1 MKKSITNNK
10 MINLFIV
17 FALFCFLILV
27 YRVSYLALSKKV
39 DGVNLKEFAD
49 SRSVVSKTIYAKR
62 GNIYD
67 SNGESLA
74 INVSSYTLIAYLDES
89 RSEGED
95 KLYHVKDKKTTAKK
109 LSTVIKMK
117 ESEIYK
123 ILNQDDKYQVEF
135 GSAGKGLTE
144 LEKEKIEKLNLPG
157 IDFIEDEKRYYP
169 NGDFTSYTLGY
180 AKNDED
186 GKIDGE
192 FGLEDLLNDVLSG
205 TDGYTTYQKD
215 LNGYKIPGT
224 KEVTVNSI
232 DGNDVYLT
240 IDSNIQFFLEQAA
253 NKAEDKY
260 NFDWLTLIV
269 ADAKTGKILGSTQKP
284 SFDPNK
290 KNIKNWT
297 DITVGEA
304 YEPGSIMKTY
314 TYMAA
319 MEAGTYRGD
328 SKFKSGR
335 YKADDGTIINDW
347 NVTGFGNITYD
358 QGFQASS
365 NVGVINIVNNFIN
378 KKILEDYFKKLGFGQ
393 KTGITLANEVSGTIN
408 FKYQTEVY
416 NASFGQ
422 GITTTPMQHIQA
434 LTSIANDG
442 IMLKPY
448 IIDKVLDEKGKVVY
462 EGKKEELG
470 RVASK
475 QTAQKIRNL
484 MYETVN
490 SNWYAATGGDY
501 KVKNSSVIGKT
512 GTAQLVNSRTG
523 SYYTDDYNV
532 TKSFVGMWP
541 KNNPEII
548 IYASVK
554 RAGTSKP
561 ISDAVTEIVKNMN
574 KYLNIFDNEKE
585 EKDIENKKINNY
597 LNKELSLVKAET
609 KKLDKLIIGTGS
621 KVINQYPEK
630 GEVIDSNETL
640 ILLTN
645 SSNYKMPNLKG
656 YSKLE
661 AKKVCEM
668 LNLKCSFKGY
678 GYVKEQSI
686 KNKVVKPNDKV
697 SFTLK

>member
-678 GYVKEQSI
+678 GYVNEQSI

>member
-609 KKLDKLIIGTGS
+609 KKIDKLIIGTGS

-678 GYVKEQSI
+678 GYVNEQSI

>member
-17 FALFCFLILV
+17 FALFCFFILV
-27 YRVSYLALSKKV
+27 YRVSYLALSTKV
-39 DGVNLKEFAD
+39 DGVNLKEFAS

-67 SNGESLA
+67 VNGESLA

-89 RSEGED
+89 RSEGEN

-109 LSTVIKMK
+109 LAEVIDMK

-144 LEKEKIEKLNLPG
+144 LEKEEIEKLNLPG

-180 AKNDED
+180 AQNDED

-224 KEVTVNSI
+224 KEVTVDAI

-260 NFDWLTLIV
+260 KFDWLTLIV

-290 KNIKNWT
+290 KNIENWT

-304 YEPGSIMKTY
+304 YEPGSIMKIY

-335 YKADDGTIINDW
+335 YEADDGTVISDW
-347 NVTGFGNITYD
+347 NSSGFGNITYD

-378 KKILEDYFKKLGFGQ
+378 KKILEDYFAKMGFGQ

-422 GITTTPMQHIQA
+422 GITTTPMQHIKA

-448 IIDKVLDEKGKVVY
+448 IIDKVVDENGKVVY
-462 EGKKEELG
+462 EGQKEEIG

-475 QTAQKIRNL
+475 QTAEKIRDL
-484 MYETVN
+484 MYKTVN
-490 SNWYAATGGDY
+490 SDWYAVTGGDY
-501 KVKNSSVIGKT
+501 RVKNSSVIGKT
-512 GTAQLVNSRTG
+512 GTAQLVNSKTG

-541 KNNPEII
+541 KEDPEVI

-561 ISDAVTEIVKNMN
+561 ISDAVTEIVKNIN
-574 KYLNIFDNEKE
+574 KYLNIFKEEKE
-585 EKDIENKKINNY
+585 EKDVENQEVDNY
-597 LNKELSLVKAET
+597 LNKELSLVKTET
-609 KKLDKLIIGTGS
+609 KEVNKLIIGTGS

-645 SSNYKMPNLKG
+645 SSSYKMPDLTG
-656 YSKLE
+656 YSKSE
-661 AKKVCEM
+661 AKAVCEM
-668 LNLKCSFKGY
+668 LNLKCTFKGY
-678 GYVKEQSI
+678 GYIKSQSI
-686 KNKVVKPNDKV
+686 KNKTVKENDKV

>member
-621 KVINQYPEK
+621 KVINQYPVK

>member
-475 QTAQKIRNL
+475 QTSQKIRNL

-609 KKLDKLIIGTGS
+609 KKIDKLIIGTGS

>member
-358 QGFQASS
+358 EGFQASS

-609 KKLDKLIIGTGS
+609 KKIDKLIIGTGS
-621 KVINQYPEK
+621 KVINQYPVK

>member
-442 IMLKPY
+442 VMLKPY

-609 KKLDKLIIGTGS
+609 KKIDKLIIGTGS

-678 GYVKEQSI
+678 GYVNEQSI

>member
-358 QGFQASS
+358 EGFQASS

-574 KYLNIFDNEKE
+574 KYLNIFDNAKE

-609 KKLDKLIIGTGS
+609 KKIDKLIIGTGS

-678 GYVKEQSI
+678 GYVNEQSI

>member
-67 SNGESLA
+67 ANGESLA

-109 LSTVIKMK
+109 LSTVMKMK

-240 IDSNIQFFLEQAA
+240 INSNIQFFLEQAA

-335 YKADDGTIINDW
+335 YKADDGTVINDW

-358 QGFQASS
+358 EGFQASS

-393 KTGITLANEVSGTIN
+393 KTGITLANEVPGTIN

-512 GTAQLVNSRTG
+512 GTAQLVNSKTG
-523 SYYTDDYNV
+523 AYYTDDYNV

-597 LNKELSLVKAET
+597 LNKELSLLKAET
-609 KKLDKLIIGTGS
+609 KKIDKLIIGTGS

-668 LNLKCSFKGY
+668 LELKCSFKGY
-678 GYVKEQSI
+678 GYVNEQSI

>member
-1 MKKSITNNK
+1 
-10 MINLFIV
+10 
-17 FALFCFLILV
+17 
-27 YRVSYLALSKKV
+27 
-39 DGVNLKEFAD
+39 
-49 SRSVVSKTIYAKR
+49 
-62 GNIYD
+62 
-67 SNGESLA
+67 
-74 INVSSYTLIAYLDES
+74 
-89 RSEGED
+89 
-95 KLYHVKDKKTTAKK
+95 
-109 LSTVIKMK
+109 MK

-169 NGDFTSYTLGY
+169 NSDFASYTVGY

-224 KEVTVNSI
+224 KEVTVDAIN
-232 DGNDVYLT
+232 GNDVYLT

-260 NFDWLTLIV
+260 KFDWLTLIV

-290 KNIKNWT
+290 KDIKNWT

-304 YEPGSIMKTY
+304 YEPGSIMKIY

-335 YKADDGTIINDW
+335 YEADDGTIISDW
-347 NVTGFGNITYD
+347 NPAGFGNITYD

-378 KKILEDYFKKLGFGQ
+378 KKILEDYFAKMGFGQ
-393 KTGITLANEVSGTIN
+393 KTGITLANEVYGTIN

-422 GITTTPMQHIQA
+422 GITTTPMQHVQA

-448 IIDKVLDEKGKVVY
+448 IIDKVVDENGKVVY
-462 EGKKEELG
+462 EGKKEEVG

-475 QTAQKIRNL
+475 QTAEKIREL
-484 MYETVN
+484 MYKTVN
-490 SNWYAATGGDY
+490 SDWYAATGGDY

-512 GTAQLVNSRTG
+512 GTAQLVNSKTG

-541 KNNPEII
+541 KDHPEVI

-561 ISDAVTEIVKNMN
+561 ISNAVTEIVKNMN
-574 KYLNIFDNEKE
+574 KYLNIFDEEKE
-585 EKDIENKKINNY
+585 EKDVKNQKIDNY
-597 LNKELSLVKAET
+597 LNKDLSLVKT
-609 KKLDKLIIGTGS
+609 KTEGINKLIIGTGS
-621 KVINQYPEK
+621 KVVNQYPEK

-645 SSNYKMPNLKG
+645 SDTYKMPDLTG
-656 YSKLE
+656 YSKVEAQTVCSMLE
-661 AKKVCEM
+661 
-668 LNLKCSFKGY
+668 LKCTFKGY
-678 GYVKEQSI
+678 GYVKSQSV
-686 KNKVVKPNDKV
+686 KNKQVKIDDKV
-697 SFTLK
+697 SFVLK

>member
-358 QGFQASS
+358 EGFQASS

-630 GEVIDSNETL
+630 GEVIDPNETL

>member
-574 KYLNIFDNEKE
+574 KYLNIFDNAKE

-609 KKLDKLIIGTGS
+609 KKIDKLIIGTGS

-678 GYVKEQSI
+678 GYVNEQSI

>member
-17 FALFCFLILV
+17 FALFCFFILI
-27 YRVSYLALSKKV
+27 YRVSYLCLSKKV

-62 GNIYD
+62 GDIYD

-95 KLYHVKDKKTTAKK
+95 KLYHVKDKKDTAKK
-109 LSTVIKMK
+109 LATVIDMK

-169 NGDFTSYTLGY
+169 NSDFASYTVGY

-224 KEVTVNSI
+224 KEVTVDAIN
-232 DGNDVYLT
+232 GNDVYLT

-260 NFDWLTLIV
+260 KFDWLTLIV

-304 YEPGSIMKTY
+304 YEPGSIMKIY

-335 YKADDGTIINDW
+335 YEADDGTIISDW
-347 NVTGFGNITYD
+347 NPAGFGNITYD

-378 KKILEDYFKKLGFGQ
+378 KKILEDYFAKMGFGQ
-393 KTGITLANEVSGTIN
+393 KTGITLANEVYGTIN

-422 GITTTPMQHIQA
+422 GITTTPMQHVQA

-448 IIDKVLDEKGKVVY
+448 IIDKVVDENGKVVY
-462 EGKKEELG
+462 EGKKEEVG

-475 QTAQKIRNL
+475 QTAEKIREL
-484 MYETVN
+484 MYKTVN
-490 SNWYAATGGDY
+490 SDWYAATGGDY

-512 GTAQLVNSRTG
+512 GTAQLVNSKTG

-541 KNNPEII
+541 KDAPEVI

-561 ISDAVTEIVKNMN
+561 ISNAVTEIVKNMN
-574 KYLNIFDNEKE
+574 KYLNIFDEEKE
-585 EKDIENKKINNY
+585 EKDVKNQKIDNY
-597 LNKELSLVKAET
+597 LNKDLSLVKT
-609 KKLDKLIIGTGS
+609 KTEGINKLIIGTGS
-621 KVINQYPEK
+621 KVVNQYPEK

-645 SSNYKMPNLKG
+645 SDTYKMPDLTG
-656 YSKLE
+656 YSKVE
-661 AKKVCEM
+661 AQTVCSM
-668 LNLKCSFKGY
+668 LKLKCTFKGY
-678 GYVKEQSI
+678 GYVKSQSV
-686 KNKVVKPNDKV
+686 KNKQVKIDDKV
-697 SFTLK
+697 SFVLK

>member
-39 DGVNLKEFAD
+39 DGVNLNEFAD

-358 QGFQASS
+358 EGFQASS